1 MTDGSKQT
9 YILKNLRYF
18 AIICVEKYIWLIPNS
33 YITIQN
39 IYHFTLFSF
48 TFTLSSAK
56 KPGERLFLQLQ
67 QRKSTLTADRVL
79 PQLLPQ
85 SADVLSWPRLVILRS
100 DKALQRPTECF
111 RNLRRLILGRDWSFF
126 VRKLYSNGRQST
138 SAICERPFLA
148 EIGQSSVGNCTPTA
162 DRVLP
167 QQRKTKNLCTYAKNR
182 ERMMR
187 NWRKMRIFAAL
198 L

>member
-79 PQLLPQ
+79 LQ
-85 SADVLSWPRLVILRS
+85 SAKDHFWPRLVILRS
-100 DKALQRPTECF
+100 EIVLQRPTEYF
-111 RNLRRLILGRDWSFF
+111 RNLRKFILGRDWSISS
-126 VRKLYSNGRQST
+126 RKKYSNGRQST

-148 EIGQSSVGNCTPTA
+148 EIGHSSFGNCTPTA

-167 QQRKTKNLCTYAKNR
+167 HFAKDHFWPRLVNLR
-182 ERMMR
+182 
-187 NWRKMRIFAAL
+187 
-198 L
+198 